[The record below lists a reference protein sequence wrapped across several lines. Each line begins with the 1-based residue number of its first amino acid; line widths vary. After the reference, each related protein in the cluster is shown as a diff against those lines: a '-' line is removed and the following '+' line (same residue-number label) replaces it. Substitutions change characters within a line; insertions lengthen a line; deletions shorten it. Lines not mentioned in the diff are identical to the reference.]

1 MLHFCHRM
9 SRGEKMYTLLY
20 FFVRQ
25 CFFVSFVKT
34 KAFALPLDESEEAKC
49 LEELA
54 QGSKQAREKLI
65 NHNLRLVAH
74 VAKKYENNID
84 DMEDLISIGTIGLIK
99 AIDSYKND
107 QKTRLATYAARCINN
122 EILMHLRTNK
132 KRSLDISLNES
143 VGKDKD
149 GSDILLEDIIESPQ
163 KEMSE
168 IIELSDNIRAL
179 KKHLEVLDEREKQI
193 IIWRYGL
200 LGHDTMTQKEIAK
213 TYQISRSYVSRI
225 EKRALMKL
233 LREFMK
239 GN

>member
-1 MLHFCHRM
+1 
-9 SRGEKMYTLLY
+9 MYTFLY
-20 FFVRQ
+20 FLVRQ

-34 KAFALPLDESEEAKC
+34 KAFAQPLSEKEEAKC
-49 LEELA
+49 LNEMA
-54 QGSKQAREKLI
+54 AGSSAAREKLI

-74 VAKKYENNID
+74 VAKKYENNMD

-107 QKTRLATYAARCINN
+107 QKTKLATYAARCINN

-132 KRSLDISLNES
+132 KRALDVSLNES

-149 GSDILLEDIIESPQ
+149 GSDILLSDIIESPQ
-163 KEMSE
+163 KDMNE

-179 KKHLEVLDEREKQI
+179 KKHLEVLDEREKKI
-193 IIWRYGL
+193 IILRYGL
-200 LGHDTMTQKEIAK
+200 LGHDNMTQKEIAK
-213 TYQISRSYVSRI
+213 AYGISRSYVSRI

-233 LREFMK
+233 LREFRK
-239 GN
+239 TN